1 MATKEEAL
9 VALAK
14 AMEAISGTIE
24 NVVENQNNTWK
35 EVNKQQLDL
44 LRYQC
49 EMSNQLIGDMLQGLK
64 KEKN

>member
-9 VALAK
+9 IELAR
-14 AMEAISGTIE
+14 AMKSISNTVE
-24 NVVENQNNTWK
+24 KVVENQNATWK

-49 EMSNQLIGDMLQGLK
+49 EMGNQLISEILQELK
-64 KEKN
+64 KEK